1 MKRRRMKMILK
12 RGRLLVDLKYASR
25 VTVKDGYIIV
35 KLVDSE
41 DVVKMDYSKDWTP
54 EVLVSMI
61 VVKKNLDGYYLDL
74 DGGEGDGDSWKA
86 D

>member
-1 MKRRRMKMILK
+1 MILK

-25 VTVKDGYIIV
+25 VTIKDGYIIV

-54 EVLVSMI
+54 EVLISMI
-61 VVKKNLDGYYLDL
+61 VAKKNLDGFYLDL
-74 DGGEGDGDSWKA
+74 DDEEGSW
-86 D
+86 